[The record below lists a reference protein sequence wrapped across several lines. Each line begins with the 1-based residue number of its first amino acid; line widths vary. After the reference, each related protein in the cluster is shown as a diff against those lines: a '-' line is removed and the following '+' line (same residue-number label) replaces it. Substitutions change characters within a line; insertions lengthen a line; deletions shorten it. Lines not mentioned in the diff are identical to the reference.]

1 LIDLLTRLAIRMFA
15 AFADRAIIRVRFPG
29 HLPVKD
35 LENFC
40 PEELCMKR
48 QRSIQ
53 SLVVPFLVAAVF
65 LSSACAVAEGP
76 IPFNAPMPFN
86 AMMQSAAAQPAVPA
100 KPDVS
105 SQQAKPGEI
114 TSGGKTEMIVGAV
127 LMGVG
132 VVACIG
138 TALVSSSGIKPSGD
152 KTAALYAGGAGAAG
166 VGVTLIVLGS
176 HRRTKN

>member
-1 LIDLLTRLAIRMFA
+1 
-15 AFADRAIIRVRFPG
+15 
-29 HLPVKD
+29 
-35 LENFC
+35 
-40 PEELCMKR
+40 MKR

-53 SLVVPFLVAAVF
+53 SLAVLFLLATIF
-65 LSSACAVAEGP
+65 LSSTCAAAEDP
-76 IPFNAPMPFN
+76 IPFS

-100 KPDVS
+100 KPDAS
-105 SQQAKPGEI
+105 SQPVKTGKI
-114 TSGGKTEMIVGAV
+114 TGGGKTEMIVGTV

-138 TALVSSSGIKPSGD
+138 TALLNSAGIKPSGD

-176 HRRTKN
+176 HRRTQN